1 MVRTCLR
8 RERQVLKYNDLTDK
22 QKFIT
27 EIVKDLDPQFDHPFY
42 GRSAINLSKQLKS
55 YGVQTEVINN
65 EQRR

>member
-27 EIVKDLDPQFDHPFY
+27 EIVKDLDPQFDHLLWSIGDQFVKAAKELWSSN
-42 GRSAINLSKQLKS
+42 GGNK
-55 YGVQTEVINN
+55 
-65 EQRR
+65 